1 MERSHRKLQISN
13 WRKKRAQ
20 EEERKKAGKVVV
32 RKEATRKISQ
42 LITTKMRYKQQKCLM
57 E

>member
-13 WRKKRAQ
+13 WRRKRAQ

-42 LITTKMRYKQQKCLM
+42 LITTKMRYKQKCLM